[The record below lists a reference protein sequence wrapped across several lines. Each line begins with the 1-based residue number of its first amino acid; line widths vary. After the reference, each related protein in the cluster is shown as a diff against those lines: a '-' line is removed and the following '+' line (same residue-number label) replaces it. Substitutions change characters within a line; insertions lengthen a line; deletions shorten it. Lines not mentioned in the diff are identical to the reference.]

1 MTWQGFGASA
11 FTKTGCLD
19 GPVTTEGVNTLSCDV
34 TTTSA
39 PVFSARHWP
48 RPGGRPT
55 LVR

>member
-1 MTWQGFGASA
+1 VTWQGFGASA